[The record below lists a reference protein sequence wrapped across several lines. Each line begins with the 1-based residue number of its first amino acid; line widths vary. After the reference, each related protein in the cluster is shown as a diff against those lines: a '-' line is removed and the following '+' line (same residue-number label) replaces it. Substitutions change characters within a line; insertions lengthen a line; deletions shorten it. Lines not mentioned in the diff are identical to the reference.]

1 MLSKFTVEPGLNEPI
16 LRELKSV
23 IQSLP
28 AEKKLVTLLF
38 DEISLAPGTEYNI
51 TTGQIIGFE
60 DMGNDRRHKTL
71 ADHALVLM
79 IKGIKSK
86 SKQAISFTFCKSCT
100 KASDLKEILTEA
112 IKELQH
118 IEFRVVAT
126 ICDQASSN
134 VKVIKMLQEDTKN
147 KYKQRGI
154 IYESNAFEIENMKVF
169 PEFDTPHL
177 LKGVRNNLLK
187 KDAEFLQNGETK
199 CAKWEHLKL
208 LLDIDDG
215 DDEIRLLNKLTE
227 MHIIKEKIPKM
238 KVKYAA
244 QVFSQRVSSAMRFL
258 ARHNVLPEEC
268 KGTADFL
275 LIFDKLFDT
284 FNGHSYKLSEK
295 QYKRCLKNNSLH
307 FKLWDDLIPI
317 LESIKFKSVVRKNG
331 IQSIKY
337 ESIPSVKNWVKN
349 IKTFKELWHYLSTE
363 HDIKSLTTRS
373 FNQDPLENF
382 FSGIRSNGI
391 RNVNPSCNQFCNA
404 FKTLIINNFNS
415 SHSPRANCENDD
427 NNAFKSM
434 ANLLNDKKCIDSN
447 NDDFACDIDGLLNV
461 MGQIKNNDKLV
472 YAEAKKYVIGCISK
486 YKCKWESNNEVYLG
500 I

>member
-1 MLSKFTVEPGLNEPI
+1 
-16 LRELKSV
+16 
-23 IQSLP
+23 
-28 AEKKLVTLLF
+28 
-38 DEISLAPGTEYNI
+38 
-51 TTGQIIGFE
+51 
-60 DMGNDRRHKTL
+60 
-71 ADHALVLM
+71 
-79 IKGIKSK
+79 
-86 SKQAISFTFCKSCT
+86 
-100 KASDLKEILTEA
+100 
-112 IKELQH
+112 
-118 IEFRVVAT
+118 
-126 ICDQASSN
+126 
-134 VKVIKMLQEDTKN
+134 
-147 KYKQRGI
+147 
-154 IYESNAFEIENMKVF
+154 MKVF
-169 PEFDTPHL
+169 PLFDTPHL

-227 MHIIKEKIPKM
+227 MHIIKDKIPKM

-295 QYKRCLKNNSLH
+295 QYKQCLKNNSPH

-331 IQSIKY
+331 HESIKY

-349 IKTFKELWHYLSTE
+349 IKTFKELWNYLSTE

-472 YAEAKKYVIGCISK
+472 YAEAKKYVIGYVIK
-486 YKCKWESNNEVYLG
+486 KCKTKIFRNCKYCMHDLCRSEVDLQSFNYEVDYTKKSLFHPSVNFISLMTDIFYITVACLRDCPESKFIKKKIKLMLNCACNYQIISCKKHKGELIDLINNLSINLIIHSWCKGVNRIINGKLSKFDKNDQVKQQALEFYLKRRKS
-500 I
+500 